1 MVILFISHRQRR
13 EFRAVNRDFAS
24 SLIQLNNTFYR
35 EHSASFSDTR
45 QAPWPGWVR
54 TMDIALEQLD
64 VATIEH
70 PVRVFDLACG
80 NMRFENFAAGG
91 ALAAKG
97 VDGANP
103 SADASCPFEFYGVDS
118 CQDLAIDAHGH
129 ALRIPN
135 LHFQELDVLD
145 ALMKLN
151 PAETPDVLFDAPLA
165 DISVCFG
172 FMHHVP
178 SCEYRVRVLDA
189 LVRQTRPGGII
200 AISFWEFMNDERM
213 ARKAENLK
221 HDYAATQKRDEFRLR
236 GDLITANLYRM
247 KSGEKV
253 LHAENYYEDGCPTID
268 IPLDPLLSPQQNA
281 AKNYKQYNK
290 LKTAE
295 FHLREQI
302 EKAENERAY
311 LESVLQE
318 LSQAETEQEFNEIRR
333 ELQETNYIRK
343 SSGKKELKRAF
354 APRTF
359 KTSSGLEV
367 LVGRSNVQNDQ
378 LTKKADKRDYWFH
391 TQHIHGSHVI
401 LRCAGLTPSDD
412 DLREAAMLASYFSQ
426 AKESSSVPV
435 DYCPVKFVKK
445 PAGARP
451 GMVTYDNYRTLYVT
465 PEEGLAKKLFIR

>member
-1 MVILFISHRQRR
+1 M
-13 EFRAVNRDFAS
+13 NRDFAS

-118 CQDLAIDAHGH
+118 CQDLAIDARGH

-151 PAETPDVLFDAPLA
+151 PAETSDVLFDAPLA

-213 ARKAENLK
+213 ARKAVRAE
-221 HDYAATQKRDEFRLR
+221 ARAEGRPST
-236 GDLITANLYRM
+236 
-247 KSGEKV
+247 
-253 LHAENYYEDGCPTID
+253 LHIVEP
-268 IPLDPLLSPQQNA
+268 
-281 AKNYKQYNK
+281 
-290 LKTAE
+290 
-295 FHLREQI
+295 
-302 EKAENERAY
+302 
-311 LESVLQE
+311 
-318 LSQAETEQEFNEIRR
+318 
-333 ELQETNYIRK
+333 
-343 SSGKKELKRAF
+343 
-354 APRTF
+354 
-359 KTSSGLEV
+359 
-367 LVGRSNVQNDQ
+367 
-378 LTKKADKRDYWFH
+378 
-391 TQHIHGSHVI
+391 
-401 LRCAGLTPSDD
+401 
-412 DLREAAMLASYFSQ
+412 
-426 AKESSSVPV
+426 
-435 DYCPVKFVKK
+435 K
-445 PAGARP
+445 PAPSSPRRLGDTIQRSLKPATTSLAGKTTATPTAIAITLTISRSPTWCAASVRSTRAARSP
-451 GMVTYDNYRTLYVT
+451 CASLSASMPTVAAASST
-465 PEEGLAKKLFIR
+465 AM